1 MATSSRLRP
10 DSNLSLSNSIRQNR
24 RIIKHHS
31 HSLRSQYR
39 TSLLSKPIDCHR
51 TNAHGWDRQTSVSNH
66 HTNLKIF
73 EDMCPPPG
81 FDDPKYLEEKLSDLR
96 AIVNFIVPAGGF
108 DPNVNYGPAIEHLKY
123 TPGDDVQGVEHF
135 IRRGEAQDPDFMA
148 KLAECSPPLWCTVLY
163 TKSGAGN
170 GSTKLSRHYGEA

>member
-96 AIVNFIVPAGGF
+96 AIINFIVPAGGF

-148 KLAECSPPLWCTVLY
+148 KLAEFYNDGPGDFRGASPTDDWR
-163 TKSGAGN
+163 KKEMA
-170 GSTKLSRHYGEA
+170 A